1 MIFRYSRPL
10 RAVLFLTS
18 SILLLVSGAI
28 IIRIFYGEHES
39 GITYVILFVP
49 IAILFLCV
57 VFTIAKKYANVV
69 LSSDAIKKRLFGMEW
84 SSIKFDEIIEV
95 SLENYNNDLGDLCE
109 RLVIRGKKSNMI
121 IENAIVDYEI
131 LRNYI
136 IKRSKS

>member
-1 MIFRYSRPL
+1 M
-10 RAVLFLTS
+10 
-18 SILLLVSGAI
+18 
-28 IIRIFYGEHES
+28 
-39 GITYVILFVP
+39 ILFVP